1 MGEIER
7 IIEGISDLDS
17 KSMWEAQKRQ
27 NELTKPP
34 GSLGV
39 LEQISIRLA
48 GMQGTSRPEI
58 GKKVVIVMAADHG
71 ITEEGVSAFPADV
84 TAQMVYNFT
93 EGGAAVNV
101 LARQAEAEVI
111 AVDIG
116 VKEDIKARGVI
127 QKKIRPGTANMARGP
142 AMTLAQARE
151 AVLVGSRVAG
161 DAIEE
166 SASVIAT
173 GDMGIGNTSASSA
186 IISSLGDIELE
197 AVVGRGTGVDDE
209 GLKKKVATIELAL
222 ELNEPDK
229 NDPFDVLHKVGG
241 LEIAGLV
248 GVILECARRRTPVII
263 DGFISSAA
271 ALVASKLAPKSINYM
286 IASHMSAETGHSR
299 ALAEIGL
306 SPMLNMNMRLGEGTG
321 AVLALTVIEAAAKL
335 LTEMAT
341 FEQAGVSREKREEA
355 SPAKSG

>member
-7 IIEGISDLDS
+7 IIEGISDLDA
-17 KSMWEAQKRQ
+17 KSMMEAQIRQ

-48 GMQGTSRPEI
+48 GMQGTPMPEI

-71 ITEEGVSAFPADV
+71 ITEEGVSAFPSDV

-93 EGGAAVNV
+93 DGGAAVNV
-101 LARQAEAEVI
+101 LARLAEAEVI

-116 VKEDIKARGVI
+116 VKHEIKTQGVI
-127 QKKIRPGTANMARGP
+127 QKKIRPGTANMARGA
-142 AMTLAQARE
+142 AMTHTQAKD
-151 AVLVGSRVAG
+151 AVLVGAEVAG
-161 DAIEE
+161 RAIEKG
-166 SASVIAT
+166 ASLVAT

-197 AVVGRGTGVDDE
+197 AVVGRGTGIDDE
-209 GLKKKVATIELAL
+209 GLKRKLAAIKLSL
-222 ELNEPDK
+222 EHNRPDK
-229 NDPFDVLHKVGG
+229 NDPLDVLHKVGG
-241 LEIAGLV
+241 LEIAGLA

-271 ALVASKLAPKSINYM
+271 ALVASKMAPKAINYM
-286 IASHMSAETGHSR
+286 IASHMSVEKGHSR
-299 ALAEIGL
+299 ALSEIGL

-321 AVLALTVIEAAAKL
+321 AVLTMTVVEAAAKL
-335 LTEMAT
+335 LSEMAT
-341 FEQAGVSREKREEA
+341 FEQAGVSRRKREEA
-355 SPAKSG
+355 SPAQSG